1 MARHDDDILR
11 KIKEEEQISDD
22 INRRNYI
29 KEKFTYENVI
39 PKEIFDLFEDLPKEE
54 IISEIDEN
62 LPVYMLEQPTQYKE
76 RNQLFLIKQYT
87 TDKTVLLTDNGEVV
101 PFQVT
106 YDNYPEVYDFKIQG
120 IRQLETKRVQYW
132 KPRDVLII
140 ENELRKIPELHYSSI
155 LGETY
160 NFVVLRG
167 YFENKMVNLIVIRNN
182 SYRPTQY
189 RKTFGEIEITNEGP
203 RKLKDFEFGEII
215 NKIADILDDSGIN
228 YRDNTRIMLVSDETY
243 RQFNILSSWRRGIT
257 GKRQYAILNIWKK
270 YREGIII
277 EYQANEREKL
287 EKLSNIVF
295 LDSIEDIE
303 RSKEN
308 LLKEERK
315 YNLKDL
321 NKPITKYMRYA
332 KPKKEKKH
340 EGRKYDD
347 RMIFEILKQM
357 KGDDKEK
364 MYDVSTETL
373 KFKRDKTLGNIEDL
387 ERKHIIEEILDKLE
401 TKEIK
406 KREKK

>member
-1 MARHDDDILR
+1 
-11 KIKEEEQISDD
+11 
-22 INRRNYI
+22 
-29 KEKFTYENVI
+29 
-39 PKEIFDLFEDLPKEE
+39 
-54 IISEIDEN
+54 
-62 LPVYMLEQPTQYKE
+62 
-76 RNQLFLIKQYT
+76 
-87 TDKTVLLTDNGEVV
+87 
-101 PFQVT
+101 
-106 YDNYPEVYDFKIQG
+106 
-120 IRQLETKRVQYW
+120 
-132 KPRDVLII
+132 
-140 ENELRKIPELHYSSI
+140 
-155 LGETY
+155 
-160 NFVVLRG
+160 
-167 YFENKMVNLIVIRNN
+167 
-182 SYRPTQY
+182 
-189 RKTFGEIEITNEGP
+189 
-203 RKLKDFEFGEII
+203 
-215 NKIADILDDSGIN
+215 
-228 YRDNTRIMLVSDETY
+228 MLVSDETY

-277 EYQANEREKL
+277 EYQASEREKL

-401 TKEIK
+401 IKEIK